1 MKFYQVVHPD
11 LFKPLTSKYKETF
24 LDCLLIIYKTY
35 RNEMSFGVDREVVVA
50 EIERYYEMASVGD
63 MIFDDEEEEVISDAR
78 SQATMT
84 IRKLKECGWIE
95 YEQGHDYSVRIN
107 MFDYASTMLD
117 TFEKIIRDDEMEY
130 QSIISQIYGTL
141 LNQEAYVKPYEYIIK
156 RVIQNT
162 EELMKGLKKLNTNI
176 KKYIEAITVNK
187 TAGEIVED
195 FFVYHKEIGSKA
207 YHRIK
212 TSDNISYFRATIQEK
227 LYEIMEDEEIFNRA
241 IDGYMVIEDEST
253 REVAEQNLRDMVLG
267 SITAFNRY
275 DDIISEIDEKNS
287 RYIASAVA
295 RAKFLLNNMNNME
308 GKIIRILNHVAD
320 EMNALDE
327 LSLNDEAD
335 EQLLQMISL
344 FPQYFLDGESLYIM
358 PIKNKSGPP
367 EELSDLGGMSQE
379 ERTLR
384 KEAQRLRDERRFSRK
399 NINNY
404 ILNTFEK
411 QERTAML
418 ASELPLESKR
428 DLIRMIFISLYGR
441 DPKAGY
447 VVKSTGEIKD
457 VLTYKFQDFWIE
469 KEL

>member
-1 MKFYQVVHPD
+1 
-11 LFKPLTSKYKETF
+11 
-24 LDCLLIIYKTY
+24 
-35 RNEMSFGVDREVVVA
+35 MSYGVEREVVVA

-63 MIFDDEEEEVISDAR
+63 MIFDDDEQEVISDAR
-78 SQATMT
+78 IQATMT

-95 YEQGHDYSVRIN
+95 YEQGQDYSVRIN

-117 TFEKIIRDDEMEY
+117 TFEKVIRDDEMEY

-141 LNQEAYVKPYEYIIK
+141 LNKEAYVKPYEYIIK

-187 TAGEIVED
+187 SAGEIVED

-227 LYEIMEDEEIFNRA
+227 LYEIMEDEALFSRA
-241 IDGYMVIEDEST
+241 IDGYMVVEEELM
-253 REVAEQNLRDMVLG
+253 REAAEQHLREMILG
-267 SITAFNRY
+267 TIMAFNRY
-275 DDIISEIDEKNS
+275 DDIITEIDEKNS

-295 RAKFLLNNMNNME
+295 RAKFLLNNMNNVE

-327 LSLNDEAD
+327 VSLNDEAD
-335 EQLLQMISL
+335 EQLLQMVSL
-344 FPQYFLDGESLYIM
+344 FPQYFVDGESMYIM
-358 PIKNKSGPP
+358 PIKKKSGPP
-367 EELSDLGGMSQE
+367 EELSNVMGMSQE
-379 ERTLR
+379 ERALR

-404 ILNTFEK
+404 VLNIFEEQK
-411 QERTAML
+411 KTAML
-418 ASELPLESKR
+418 ASELPLETKR
-428 DLIRMIFISLYGR
+428 DLIRMIFVSLYGR

-447 VVKSTGEIKD
+447 VVRPIEEIKD
-457 VLTYKFQDFWIE
+457 VLTYRFHDFWIE
-469 KEL
+469 KES

>member
-50 EIERYYEMASVGD
+50 EIERYYEMAAVGD
-63 MIFDDEEEEVISDAR
+63 MIFDEDEEILSDAR

-95 YEQGHDYSVRIN
+95 YEQGQDYSVRIN
-107 MFDYASTMLD
+107 MFDYASTILD

-141 LNQEAYVKPYEYIIK
+141 LNQDAYVKPYEYIVK
-156 RVIQNT
+156 QVIQNT

-187 TAGEIVED
+187 SAGEIVED

-227 LYEIMEDEEIFNRA
+227 LYGIMEDGTIFTKA
-241 IDGYMVIEDEST
+241 VDGFMVIEDEPM
-253 REVAEQNLRDMVLG
+253 REVAEKKLREMIIG
-267 SITAFNRY
+267 TISAFNRY
-275 DDIISEIDEKNS
+275 DDIIAEIDEKNS
-287 RYIASAVA
+287 RYISSAVA
-295 RAKFLLNNMNNME
+295 RAKFLLNNMNNVE

-320 EMNALDE
+320 EMNALDDVS
-327 LSLNDEAD
+327 LSDDAD
-335 EQLLQMISL
+335 EQLLQMFSL
-344 FPQYFLDGESLYIM
+344 FPQYFMDGESLYIM
-358 PIKNKSGPP
+358 PIKKKNGPP
-367 EELSDLGGMSQE
+367 EELGDIMGMSQE

-384 KEAQRLRDERRFSRK
+384 KEAQRLRDQQRFSRK

-404 ILNTFEK
+404 VLGLFEK
-411 QERTAML
+411 QEKTVML
-418 ASELPLESKR
+418 ASELPLETKR
-428 DLIRMIFISLYGR
+428 DLIRLIFVSLYGR

-447 VVKSTGEIKD
+447 VVKPTEEIKD
-457 VLTYKFQDFWIE
+457 VLTYRFHDFWIE
-469 KEL
+469 KET